1 MKVSIK
7 KEGAE
12 TVVSIDGRLDTVN
25 AAEFQQKMDD
35 MADADAAHVTVD
47 CAGMEYIS
55 SSGLRAFIS
64 LLKRAGRL
72 GGKVTVKNLSS
83 SAREVFDMTGFSAL
97 FGIE

>member
-7 KEGAE
+7 KEGTE
-12 TVVSIDGRLDTVN
+12 TVVTVGGRLDTVN

-35 MADADAAHVTVD
+35 MPDADAAHVTVD
-47 CAGMEYIS
+47 CAEMEYIS

-72 GGKVTVKNLSS
+72 GGKVSVKNLNSS
-83 SAREVFDMTGFSAL
+83 VREVFDMTGFSSL